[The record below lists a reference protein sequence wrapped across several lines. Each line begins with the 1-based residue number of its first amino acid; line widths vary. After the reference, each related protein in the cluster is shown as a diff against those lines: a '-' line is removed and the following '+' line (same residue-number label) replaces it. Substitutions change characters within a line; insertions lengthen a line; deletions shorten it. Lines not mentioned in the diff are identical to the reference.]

1 MCNILKSASRGTLE
15 PCSQTFV
22 TAYRMQNKEG
32 RPGPFH
38 HMNDVNVYRVDRG
51 RTGSPTELC
60 ALSWTI
66 CSMFS
71 SSWTFGTPALGQIQV
86 TLKSFPL
93 LSTLVAVDI
102 DVIHITKMQ
111 WNRPSPSILYT
122 VLDGAKGL
130 ETRLAHLVIVSKTN
144 SGAFCIHSGL
154 CKYKHILV
162 YLLWCCLAIKNLTVN
177 NWAVIA
183 QLCLRNL
190 VCYLA
195 PFNKHACV
203 WGMYVN
209 LEYCSTLHLAMYS
222 SGVGNVHF
230 TWWHENCLCCLSTV
244 VAVVAW
250 TINFTSAIQKWFF
263 NLFYRSFSTMKL
275 VDSFLLKVLCSNLSA
290 GC

>member
-1 MCNILKSASRGTLE
+1 MEQAFPFN
-15 PCSQTFV
+15 FV
-22 TAYRMQNKEG
+22 YCTGWCE
-32 RPGPFH
+32 RPG
-38 HMNDVNVYRVDRG
+38 NK
-51 RTGSPTELC
+51 
-60 ALSWTI
+60 A
-66 CSMFS
+66 
-71 SSWTFGTPALGQIQV
+71 
-86 TLKSFPL
+86 
-93 LSTLVAVDI
+93 STLSYCFKD
-102 DVIHITKMQ
+102 KF
-111 WNRPSPSILYT
+111 RGILT
-122 VLDGAKGL
+122 
-130 ETRLAHLVIVSKTN
+130 
-144 SGAFCIHSGL
+144 HSGL

-183 QLCLRNL
+183 QLCLGNL
-190 VCYLA
+190 VCCLA

-263 NLFYRSFSTMKL
+263 NLFYHSFSTMKL
-275 VDSFLLKVLCSNLSA
+275 VDSFLLKVLRSNLSA